1 MKLFSPE
8 TKGLKR
14 HRFNPVFSVLEG
26 SRIHRSFL
34 KQTLLVVLRV
44 ALALWPQLAPLCAA
58 LACAFARY
66 PKLCAHCGRCL
77 VFQRG
82 EMRHQVPE
90 PRTALPQALQLGFGL
105 WASDFSFL
113 RLQSPCRGSLV
124 AAGTRLLARSGHCGR
139 GAADHHPAGSIRR
152 PSDGWMPEPTLTQ
165 ARPPKPPTPRQ
176 PGATP
181 SPTFQPLKTTLCS
194 EL

>member
-66 PKLCAHCGRCL
+66 PKLCAHCGRWPL
-77 VFQRG
+77 PGLSAWRNA
-82 EMRHQVPE
+82 PPS
-90 PRTALPQALQLGFGL
+90 PRAADSPSAGTTARL

-165 ARPPKPPTPRQ
+165 ARPPKPPTPRP

>member
-82 EMRHQVPE
+82 ETRHQVQE

-105 WASDFSFL
+105 QTFLSSASSPHAGAPSWL
-113 RLQSPCRGSLV
+113 RERASWPAVGIAAAALQ
-124 AAGTRLLARSGHCGR
+124 T
-139 GAADHHPAGSIRR
+139 
-152 PSDGWMPEPTLTQ
+152 T
-165 ARPPKPPTPRQ
+165 TPQ
-176 PGATP
+176 GP
-181 SPTFQPLKTTLCS
+181 
-194 EL
+194 